1 MRAGSLRATQLWAR
15 IFAGW
20 VLIVT
25 GGLFALLWLSE
36 LVPAT
41 LSGQA
46 ASSLEIAGLTMN
58 PIHVIDV
65 SVVLPGRIIIGVLA
79 LRGNKKGLF
88 LTLPA
93 LVFSIADGI
102 GLHRRDGADRRERGH
117 ERLGSDGD
125 GRRCCRRQPRLPA
138 PDYWTSSTDRNT
150 SIGWEPTRAGLTS
163 TSFPERRK
171 ISAIRSATCAVD
183 PFLLG

>member
-58 PIHVIDV
+58 PIHVIDL
-65 SVVLPGRIIIGVLA
+65 SVVLPGRIIIGGSPCA
-79 LRGNKKGLF
+79 GTRRGC
-88 LTLPA
+88 
-93 LVFSIADGI
+93 S
-102 GLHRRDGADRRERGH
+102 
-117 ERLGSDGD
+117 
-125 GRRCCRRQPRLPA
+125 
-138 PDYWTSSTDRNT
+138 
-150 SIGWEPTRAGLTS
+150 
-163 TSFPERRK
+163 
-171 ISAIRSATCAVD
+171 
-183 PFLLG
+183 

>member
-1 MRAGSLRATQLWAR
+1 MQAGGQDLGNLLAVVVLTVSAIRMRAGSLRAMQLWAR
-15 IFAGW
+15 VFAGW

-46 ASSLEIAGLTMN
+46 PASLEVAGLTMN
-58 PIHVIDV
+58 PIHVIDL
-65 SVVLPGRIIIGVLA
+65 SVVLPGMIIIGVLA
-79 LRGNKKGLF
+79 LRGNQKGLF

-102 GLHRRDGADRRERGH
+102 EHHRRDGADRRERGH

-125 GRRCCRRQPRLPA
+125 GRRCCRRQPRSCLAYPRRTTGLP
-138 PDYWTSSTDRNT
+138 R
-150 SIGWEPTRAGLTS
+150 PT
-163 TSFPERRK
+163 
-171 ISAIRSATCAVD
+171 AT
-183 PFLLG
+183 LQ